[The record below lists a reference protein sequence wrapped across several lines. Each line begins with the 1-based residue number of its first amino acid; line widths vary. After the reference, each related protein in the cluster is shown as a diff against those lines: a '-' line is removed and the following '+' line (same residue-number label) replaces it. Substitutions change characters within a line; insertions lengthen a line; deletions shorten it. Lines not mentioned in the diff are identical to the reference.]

1 VVRVAC
7 ADLADAVAAQPRDV
21 GDLTLQGGGDIR
33 LSLFLIKLPP
43 PPPPR
48 LGSGCGG
55 RWHTAKKAAPKKQK
69 AAKKKAA
76 PKKK

>member
-1 VVRVAC
+1 M
-7 ADLADAVAAQPRDV
+7 
-21 GDLTLQGGGDIR
+21 
-33 LSLFLIKLPP
+33 KLLPE
-43 PPPPR
+43 

-55 RWHTAKKAAPKKQK
+55 RWQTAKEAAPKKQKAAKKKAVPKKQK